1 MSDTTPPSNEA
12 NFMAAAEKAIG
23 DLQAQAKL
31 AAAAAAQ
38 AKKSADR
45 AETSAKRWRRLTV
58 VLGVIILL
66 LGGAYFQLHQQAVTS
81 CHAGNSFRNSQT
93 QVWEKFI
100 DLATAGQKED
110 IRSQGI
116 IHDLLTY
123 VHQVDAPRVCNSSV
137 FVP

>member
-1 MSDTTPPSNEA
+1 MSDTPPLNEA
-12 NFMAAAEKAIG
+12 NFMAAAEKAIKE
-23 DLQAQAKL
+23 LQVNALTASTSAIQAKN
-31 AAAAAAQ
+31 
-38 AKKSADR
+38 SADR
-45 AETSAKRWRRLTV
+45 AEKSAKRWKKLTV
-58 VLGVIILL
+58 LLGIIILL

-81 CHAGNSFRNSQT
+81 CHAGNSFRSNQT

-116 IHDLLTY
+116 IHDLLAY

>member
-1 MSDTTPPSNEA
+1 MSDTTPPNEA
-12 NFMAAAEKAIG
+12 NFVLAAEKAI
-23 DLQAQAKL
+23 DDLRLQASM
-31 AAAAAAQ
+31 AAAAAVT
-38 AKKSADR
+38 AKNAADR
-45 AETSAKRWRRLTV
+45 AEKSAKRWKKLTV
-58 VLGVIILL
+58 LLGVIILL

-81 CHAGNSFRNSQT
+81 CHAGNSFRSNQT

-110 IRSQGI
+110 IRSQSI
-116 IHDLLTY
+116 IHDLLAY